1 MSFCIERAADI
12 STVQIVEELVADDRP
27 ALRRAVLGELADGAH
42 TVRFD
47 FASAGYIDGA
57 GLGLLVSLSRLA
69 REHTAEVTLANLSDD
84 LRMLFTLTKLDS
96 LFIIERNDDE
106 EPDARVPAAPRPSAP
121 PPRDAEDRAR
131 P

>member
-1 MSFCIERAADI
+1 MPFSIERSAEI
-12 STVQIVEELVADDRP
+12 STVLIAEELVAEDRP
-27 ALRRAVLGELADGAH
+27 ALRRSVLGELADGAH

-47 FASAGYIDGA
+47 FARAGYIDGA

-96 LFIIERNDDE
+96 LFVIERNDDE
-106 EPDARVPAAPRPSAP
+106 GLGARVPV
-121 PPRDAEDRAR
+121 PPRAPLHDAEDRPR